1 MCRGMWNGDV
11 KIYLFPIAPNPA
23 KVHLYL
29 AEKKAGGCEIDLEI
43 ATVDLLKG
51 EQRSEEHR
59 ARNPFARLPV
69 LELDDGS
76 FLLESLAIIEYFEEL
91 HPDPPMIG
99 VTAIE
104 RAQVRALERVADLGL
119 LLPIGIIVHTTNS
132 PVGYPAS
139 PEVADRFQTMLPQS
153 LRYLDAQLADG
164 RPFLAGDRPSI
175 ADCTLAGALQ
185 FARFGKVDIG
195 EEYEHILRWDRD
207 YRERDVAQEV
217 LVM

>member
-1 MCRGMWNGDV
+1 M

-23 KVHLYL
+23 KVALYL
-29 AEKKAGGCEIDLEI
+29 AEKKAAGCEIDLEV

-51 EQRSEEHR
+51 EQRSDEHV

-76 FLLESLAIIEYFEEL
+76 ILLESLAIIEYLEEL
-91 HPDPPMIG
+91 RPEAPMIG
-99 VTAIE
+99 VNPVE
-104 RAQVRALERVADLGL
+104 RAQVRALERIADQGL
-119 LLPIGIIVHTTNS
+119 LFPIGIIVHTTNS

-139 PEVADRFQTMLPQS
+139 PEVADRFQKMLAQP
-153 LRYLDAQLADG
+153 LRYIDSQLADG
-164 RPFLAGDRPSI
+164 RSFVAGDSPTI
-175 ADCTLAGALQ
+175 ADCTLAAALQ
-185 FARFGKVDIG
+185 FARFGKIEAG
-195 EEYEHILRWDRD
+195 EEYEHITRWDRD